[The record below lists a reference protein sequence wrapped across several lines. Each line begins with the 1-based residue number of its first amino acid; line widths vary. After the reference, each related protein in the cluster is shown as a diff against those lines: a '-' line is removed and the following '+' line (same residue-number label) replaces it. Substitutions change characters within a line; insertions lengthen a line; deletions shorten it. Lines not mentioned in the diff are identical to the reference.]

1 MFIKSTPNQ
10 IEDPPVQDRRSRTSD
25 SSGLKYKNNWKLT
38 TASLTNKLIKPWIRF
53 KLVLFIIICL
63 DLFQI
68 RASSSVPLTV

>member
-53 KLVLFIIICL
+53 MIRELVNFYFQFKLDIE
-63 DLFQI
+63 
-68 RASSSVPLTV
+68 